1 MYHCL
6 LAALEQSP
14 VDDAV
19 LDHARELARLSG
31 ARLVLL
37 HACPVPAVPLAGI
50 EEWTLELG
58 ERIALR
64 QDEAMK
70 QARRYLEAKAQD
82 LKSQGLSVEV
92 ELALGDPVSQ
102 IVRTAKEKGA
112 DIIVMGSHAHT
123 ILGALFGLSTSF
135 PVRRLAEAPILLV
148 RTERQASV
156 SESNPSGS

>member
-6 LAALEQSP
+6 LVPLEQSP

-19 LDHARELARLSG
+19 LGHARELAQLSG

-37 HACPVPAVPLAGI
+37 HVSPLPAFPLAGI
-50 EEWTLELG
+50 EEWTLESG

-64 QDEAMK
+64 QDEAMNR
-70 QARRYLEAKAQD
+70 ARQYLEERARD
-82 LKSQGLSVEV
+82 LRSQGLSVEV
-92 ELALGDPVSQ
+92 ELALGDPVNQ

-112 DIIVMGSHAHT
+112 DLIVMGSHAHT
-123 ILGALFGLSTSF
+123 ILGALFGRSTAF

-148 RTERQASV
+148 RTEDQAAAQ
-156 SESNPSGS
+156 